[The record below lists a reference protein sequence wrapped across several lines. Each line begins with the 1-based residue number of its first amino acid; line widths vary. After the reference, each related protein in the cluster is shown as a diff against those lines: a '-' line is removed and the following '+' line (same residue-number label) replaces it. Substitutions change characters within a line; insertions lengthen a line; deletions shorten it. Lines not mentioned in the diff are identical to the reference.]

1 MLAQVLERAGH
12 RAQCIPV
19 DNAGEMI
26 AQIREARPDV
36 VCISALPSFAVPH
49 VRSLYAKLRAQ
60 QPELRILVGLWH
72 FSGDRSK
79 ISRRLAL
86 SDGSQAFLTLAEF
99 IEQLKPA
106 PTADPVPA
114 NAS

>member
-1 MLAQVLERAGH
+1 
-12 RAQCIPV
+12 
-19 DNAGEMI
+19 
-26 AQIREARPDV
+26 
-36 VCISALPSFAVPH
+36 
-49 VRSLYAKLRAQ
+49 
-60 QPELRILVGLWH
+60 VGLWH

-86 SDGSQAFLTLAEF
+86 TDGSQTFITLAEF

-114 NAS
+114 NA

>member
-1 MLAQVLERAGH
+1 VDNVSEMLAQVR
-12 RAQCIPV
+12 
-19 DNAGEMI
+19 D
-26 AQIREARPDV
+26 ARPDV

-60 QPELRILVGLWH
+60 QPDLRILVGLWH

-86 SDGSQAFLTLAEF
+86 TDGSQAFITLGEF
-99 IEQLKPA
+99 IEQLKAA